1 MGDHQMMHAAPA
13 AMYNGG
19 GGTTSSHGV
28 WWSNAV
34 GVPAAATCSTTTE
47 LAGYTAWS
55 SALAAGY
62 DGMVADN
69 GGKQAKNTTTASS
82 ESPGNNSSVTFQ
94 EPASIPDPA
103 AVPQPGLAGFTDW
116 TQPFMNNGAGL
127 HEFLQDGHHD
137 MSASSL
143 MNHSSNNL
151 AVQQA
156 GHHHELLSSF
166 GSDLLLSPTSPYGG
180 FQSSLLR
187 SLMEPTAKQQQQQ
200 PALAGLQQY
209 HQYQQQMGHTPAAAA
224 KFTQV
229 VGARDSLQF
238 TNDAPFWN
246 PSAGFGMPAAAAVAA
261 QDQDSVR
268 SAKRSSPA
276 PPRAAATLALKT
288 AMEGVGDSSS
298 VITKKETAFKKPRLE
313 TPSPLPT
320 FKVRKEKLGDRITAL
335 QQLVSP
341 FGKVRE
347 AFDGQCALHY
357 KQQEC
362 LELCINIFCAKE
374 FFLFDLLLLSR
385 SIHYIQN
392 NTILFSSRCASV
404 QTDTASVLHET
415 IEYIKFLH
423 DQVGALSAPY
433 LKNGAHQVP
442 HLKNSSP
449 DKSKHGEISLKG
461 RGLCLVPISS
471 TFAVASEVPVE
482 LWTPFGANFIR

>member
-19 GGTTSSHGV
+19 GGGGGGGGGSSHGV
-28 WWSNAV
+28 WWNSAV
-34 GVPAAATCSTTTE
+34 AMPAATCSTTE
-47 LAGYTAWS
+47 LTGYTAWS

-69 GGKQAKNTTTASS
+69 GGGGKQAKSTTTASS
-82 ESPGNNSSVTFQ
+82 ESPGNNSSITFQ
-94 EPASIPDPA
+94 EPASIPDPTAVA
-103 AVPQPGLAGFTDW
+103 AVPQPALAGFTDW

-151 AVQQA
+151 ALQQA
-156 GHHHELLSSF
+156 GHHHEQADHHHQLLSSF
-166 GSDLLLSPTSPYGG
+166 GSDLLLSPTSPYG

-187 SLMEPTAKQQQQQ
+187 SLMEPTAAAPAAKQ

-209 HQYQQQMGHTPAAAA
+209 QYQQQMGHTPAAAA
-224 KFTQV
+224 KFTPA
-229 VGARDSLQF
+229 VGARDSLQC
-238 TNDAPFWN
+238 TNEAPFWN
-246 PSAGFGMPAAAAVAA
+246 LSAGFGMAAAAAA
-261 QDQDSVR
+261 QEQASVR

-276 PPRAAATLALKT
+276 PPRAGTLAVKT
-288 AMEGVGDSSS
+288 ALEGVGDSSS
-298 VITKKETAFKKPRLE
+298 VITKKEPAFKKPRLE

-341 FGKVRE
+341 FGK
-347 AFDGQCALHY
+347 
-357 KQQEC
+357 
-362 LELCINIFCAKE
+362 
-374 FFLFDLLLLSR
+374 
-385 SIHYIQN
+385 
-392 NTILFSSRCASV
+392 
-404 QTDTASVLHET
+404 TDTASVLHET

-449 DKSKHGEISLKG
+449 DKSKHSEISLKG

>member
-13 AMYNGG
+13 AMYNGGGG

-47 LAGYTAWS
+47 LAGYTVWS

-69 GGKQAKNTTTASS
+69 GGKQAKSTTTASS

-94 EPASIPDPA
+94 EPASIPDPAAVA

-151 AVQQA
+151 ALQQA

-224 KFTQV
+224 KFAQA

-246 PSAGFGMPAAAAVAA
+246 PSAGFGMPAAVAVAAAAA
-261 QDQDSVR
+261 QDQASVR

-341 FGKVRE
+341 FGK
-347 AFDGQCALHY
+347 
-357 KQQEC
+357 
-362 LELCINIFCAKE
+362 
-374 FFLFDLLLLSR
+374 
-385 SIHYIQN
+385 
-392 NTILFSSRCASV
+392 
-404 QTDTASVLHET
+404 TDTASVLHET

-433 LKNGAHQVP
+433 LKNGAHQLP

>member
-19 GGTTSSHGV
+19 GGGSGNSHGV
-28 WWSNAV
+28 WWNNAV
-34 GVPAAATCSTTTE
+34 PAATCSTTE

-55 SALAAGY
+55 SALAASY
-62 DGMVADN
+62 DVMAADN
-69 GGKQAKNTTTASS
+69 GGKAKSTTTASS
-82 ESPGNNSSVTFQ
+82 ESPGNTSSITFQ
-94 EPASIPDPA
+94 EPTSIADPAGVA
-103 AVPQPGLAGFTDW
+103 AVPQPALAGFTDW
-116 TQPFMNNGAGL
+116 TQPFMNNGTGL

-143 MNHSSNNL
+143 INTSSNNL
-151 AVQQA
+151 ALQQA
-156 GHHHELLSSF
+156 GQADHHQMLSSF
-166 GSDLLLSPTSPYGG
+166 GSDLLLSPTSPYG
-180 FQSSLLR
+180 FQSPLLR
-187 SLMEPTAKQQQQQ
+187 SLMEPTATKQ

-209 HQYQQQMGHTPAAAA
+209 QYQQQMGQAPAAA
-224 KFTQV
+224 KFAQA

-246 PSAGFGMPAAAAVAA
+246 PSAGFGMAAP
-261 QDQDSVR
+261 DQSSARSV
-268 SAKRSSPA
+268 KRSSPA
-276 PPRAAATLALKT
+276 PPRAATLALKT
-288 AMEGVGDSSS
+288 ALEGVGDSSS
-298 VITKKETAFKKPRLE
+298 VIAKKANGEPAFKKPRLE

-341 FGKVRE
+341 FGK
-347 AFDGQCALHY
+347 
-357 KQQEC
+357 
-362 LELCINIFCAKE
+362 
-374 FFLFDLLLLSR
+374 
-385 SIHYIQN
+385 
-392 NTILFSSRCASV
+392 
-404 QTDTASVLHET
+404 TDTASVLHET

-442 HLKNSSP
+442 HLKSSSP

>member
-1 MGDHQMMHAAPA
+1 MGDRSQMMHAAAPA

-19 GGTTSSHGV
+19 GGGAGGSSHGV
-28 WWSNAV
+28 WWNNAV
-34 GVPAAATCSTTTE
+34 PAATCSTTE

-55 SALAAGY
+55 SALASGYVDVMAG
-62 DGMVADN
+62 DN
-69 GGKQAKNTTTASS
+69 GGKAKSTTTASS
-82 ESPGNNSSVTFQ
+82 ESPGNNSSITFQ
-94 EPASIPDPA
+94 EPTSIPDPTAVA
-103 AVPQPGLAGFTDW
+103 AVPQPAMAGFTDW
-116 TQPFMNNGAGL
+116 TQPFMNNATAL
-127 HEFLQDGHHD
+127 HEFLHDGHHD

-143 MNHSSNNL
+143 MNPSSNNL
-151 AVQQA
+151 ALQQP
-156 GHHHELLSSF
+156 GHHEQDHHQLLSSF
-166 GSDLLLSPTSPYGG
+166 GSDLLLSPTSPYG

-187 SLMEPTAKQQQQQ
+187 SLMEPAAAAAAKQ

-209 HQYQQQMGHTPAAAA
+209 QYQQQMGQAPVAA
-224 KFTQV
+224 KLAQA

-246 PSAGFGMPAAAAVAA
+246 PSAGFGMAATAAAAAP
-261 QDQDSVR
+261 DQASARSV
-268 SAKRSSPA
+268 KRSSPA
-276 PPRAAATLALKT
+276 PPRAATHALKT
-288 AMEGVGDSSS
+288 ALEGVGDSSS
-298 VITKKETAFKKPRLE
+298 VITKKGNGEPSFKKPRLE

-341 FGKVRE
+341 FGK
-347 AFDGQCALHY
+347 
-357 KQQEC
+357 
-362 LELCINIFCAKE
+362 
-374 FFLFDLLLLSR
+374 
-385 SIHYIQN
+385 
-392 NTILFSSRCASV
+392 
-404 QTDTASVLHET
+404 TDTASVLHET

-449 DKSKHGEISLKG
+449 DKSKHGEVSLKG